1 MNGTSWGIAEG
12 GDPAIFVIHPQQCTA
27 RKIGNCATFF
37 ERFTSSCDMA
47 SPYFDFHLGAGVSH
61 NAKKSARKLMD
72 PFFLPHLKR
81 FLR

>member
-1 MNGTSWGIAEG
+1 MECRGKLQKGVALRSLSSIYNSVPPGKLEA
-12 GDPAIFVIHPQQCTA
+12 
-27 RKIGNCATFF
+27 CATFF